1 MTTSRHQRS
10 QQRLVQLLFLA
21 SASTAAIISIG
32 GTDLTLSNFQLLTQ
46 LSIPLGCLLTYNN
59 PIQGCTANDFSSTG
73 TCSASCRRGLLL
85 MQTNIQDVCQSV
97 SVQANTVLGQALA
110 GNLLGLLCSSN
121 QVTTTSAAPTV
132 RPTSTVIVPPPSS
145 TVVAPPPPPA
155 TTVPPVIPPP
165 ATTSIAAPPPTQPPV
180 IPPPSTAAPPVS
192 SPPPPVV
199 PPPVVPPPPAPTT
212 VVTSTTSNAAAPQ
225 STSAETTK
233 PPVNPLDALLLSND
247 SDAAFTPSNW
257 GLLFTTFLLIFAAT

>member
-121 QVTTTSAAPTV
+121 QVTTTSAAPTA

-145 TVVAPPPPPA
+145 TPRRLHQYLHHRQLNRPLFLRPA
-155 TTVPPVIPPP
+155 RCRH
-165 ATTSIAAPPPTQPPV
+165 Q
-180 IPPPSTAAPPVS
+180 
-192 SPPPPVV
+192 
-199 PPPVVPPPPAPTT
+199 
-212 VVTSTTSNAAAPQ
+212 VTSTTSNAAAPQ
-225 STSAETTK
+225 STSAETT
-233 PPVNPLDALLLSND
+233 NLHAILLGFIHHFCFNFGRNLVS
-247 SDAAFTPSNW
+247 
-257 GLLFTTFLLIFAAT
+257 

>member
-73 TCSASCRRGLLL
+73 TCSVSCRRGLLL

-110 GNLLGLLCSSN
+110 GNLIGLLCPSN
-121 QVTTTSAAPTV
+121 QVTTTSTAPTA

-145 TVVAPPPPPA
+145 TAVVAPPPPPA
-155 TTVPPVIPPP
+155 TTAPPVIPPP
-165 ATTSIAAPPPTQPPV
+165 ATTSMAAPPPSQPPV
-180 IPPPSTAAPPVS
+180 VPPASTAAPPVS

-199 PPPVVPPPPAPTT
+199 PPPPAPTT
-212 VVTSTTSNAAAPQ
+212 IVTSTTSNAAAPQ
-225 STSAETTK
+225 STSAETAK

-247 SDAAFTPSNW
+247 SGAAFTPSYW
-257 GLLFTTFLLIFAAT
+257 VLLITFVLIFAAY

>member
-145 TVVAPPPPPA
+145 TVVVAPPPPPA
-155 TTVPPVIPPP
+155 TTAPPVIPPP
-165 ATTSIAAPPPTQPPV
+165 ATTSIPAPPPTQPPV
-180 IPPPSTAAPPVS
+180 VPPASTVAPPVS

-199 PPPVVPPPPAPTT
+199 PPPPAPTT
-212 VVTSTTSNAAAPQ
+212 VITSTTSNAASPQ

-247 SDAAFTPSNW
+247 SDAAFAPSIW
-257 GLLFTTFLLIFAAT
+257 GLVITFVLILAV

>member
-155 TTVPPVIPPP
+155 TTAPPVIPPP
-165 ATTSIAAPPPTQPPV
+165 ATTSIPAPPPTQPPV
-180 IPPPSTAAPPVS
+180 VPPASTAAPPVS
-192 SPPPPVV
+192 SP

-247 SDAAFTPSNW
+247 SQAAFAPSNW
-257 GLLFTTFLLIFAAT
+257 GILITIALILRAI

>member
-121 QVTTTSAAPTV
+121 QVTTTSAAPTA

-155 TTVPPVIPPP
+155 TTAPPVIPPP
-165 ATTSIAAPPPTQPPV
+165 ATTSIPAPPPTQPPV
-180 IPPPSTAAPPVS
+180 VPPTSTVPPPVS

-199 PPPVVPPPPAPTT
+199 PPPPAPTT
-212 VVTSTTSNAAAPQ
+212 LVTSTTSNAAAPQ

-247 SDAAFTPSNW
+247 SDAAFMPSYW
-257 GLLFTTFLLIFAAT
+257 GLFITFALILGAI

>member
-121 QVTTTSAAPTV
+121 QVTTTSAAPTA

-155 TTVPPVIPPP
+155 TTAPPVIPPP
-165 ATTSIAAPPPTQPPV
+165 ATTSVPAPPPTQPPV
-180 IPPPSTAAPPVS
+180 VPPASTVPPPVS

-199 PPPVVPPPPAPTT
+199 PPPPAPTT
-212 VVTSTTSNAAAPQ
+212 LVTSTTSNAAAPQ

-257 GLLFTTFLLIFAAT
+257 GLFLITILSIFAAT